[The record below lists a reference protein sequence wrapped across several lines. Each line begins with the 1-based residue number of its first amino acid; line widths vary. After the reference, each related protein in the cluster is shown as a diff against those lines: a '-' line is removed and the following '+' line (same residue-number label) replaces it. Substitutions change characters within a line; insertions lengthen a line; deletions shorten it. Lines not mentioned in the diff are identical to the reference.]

1 MTFEDFK
8 AELAALCP
16 VHRAKAVVDAIHAL
30 PVGTRLAHYVREP
43 GKDRWREEYTSTKRR
58 RDGRTE
64 IVKHAAYTGA
74 WSVAMDVGF
83 APAHRAKDA
92 EAIAFAAYQVMVP
105 QGITS
110 LPAIADSPPPIA
122 QPVYEPLPPP
132 PPAAPLPAP
141 RRGEQF
147 TLPF

>member
-16 VHRAKAVVDAIHAL
+16 VHRAKAVVGAIQAL
-30 PVGTRLAHYVREP
+30 PVGTRLACYVREP
-43 GKDRWREEYTSTKRR
+43 GKDRWREEYTSVKRR

-64 IVKHAAYTGA
+64 TVKHAAYTGA

-83 APAHRAKDA
+83 APSHRAKDA
-92 EAIAFAAYQVMVP
+92 EDIGFAAFEVMVA
-105 QGITS
+105 QGITR
-110 LPAIADSPPPIA
+110 LPEITDGPATAV
-122 QPVYEPLPPP
+122 QPVYQPLPPP
-132 PPAAPLPAP
+132 PPVAPPP